1 MRNTTM
7 PIRTLWAVVFCFVI
21 LLGLNSVV
29 PLAAQDD
36 ASTIRGLEL
45 KWTDSYRERQVDILS
60 SLLSED
66 FVITVENGSTY
77 GKTGYISHS
86 AESSVHVDVAE
97 MSDIKVRMH
106 GNAAVV
112 TGAYHERGD
121 EDGKHYDYHDRFT
134 DVWMKSDG
142 KWQVIASHYS
152 VAVK

>member
-1 MRNTTM
+1 M
-7 PIRTLWAVVFCFVI
+7 PIRTPGVIAFCFLV
-21 LLGLNSVV
+21 LLTLSLPM
-29 PLAAQDD
+29 PLMAQDD

-45 KWTDSYRERQVDILS
+45 KWTDSYRERQVDMLS
-60 SLLSED
+60 TLLADD

-86 AESSVHVDVAE
+86 AESSVHVDLAE

-134 DVWMKSDG
+134 DMWMKNDG

>member
-1 MRNTTM
+1 M
-7 PIRTLWAVVFCFVI
+7 PIRTPGVIAFCFLV
-21 LLGLNSVV
+21 LLTLSLPM
-29 PLAAQDD
+29 PLMAQDD

-45 KWTDSYRERQVDILS
+45 KWTDSYRERQVDMLS
-60 SLLSED
+60 TLLADD
-66 FVITVENGSTY
+66 FVITVENGTTY

-86 AESSVHVDVAE
+86 AESSVHVDLAE

-134 DVWMKSDG
+134 DVWMKTDG